1 MAIDKFNTL
10 ESACVPLPIE
20 NVDTDQIIPARF
32 LKATSREGF
41 GHNLFR
47 DWRFDKQNQPIPDFV
62 TNNPVYNGEIL
73 VAGKNFGS
81 GSSREHAAW
90 AIHDYGFK
98 VVISSFFADIFKNNS
113 LNNGILPVQVS
124 EAFLSDL
131 FKAINT
137 NPKTI
142 VKVDLPSQEVSIPS
156 TDLSEEF
163 EINPYKKECL
173 LNGFDDI
180 DFLLGMKGKITE
192 YEQKRP
198 V

>member
-1 MAIDKFNTL
+1 M
-10 ESACVPLPIE
+10 
-20 NVDTDQIIPARF
+20 
-32 LKATSREGF
+32 
-41 GHNLFR
+41 
-47 DWRFDKQNQPIPDFV
+47 
-62 TNNPVYNGEIL
+62 
-73 VAGKNFGS
+73 
-81 GSSREHAAW
+81 
-90 AIHDYGFK
+90 
-98 VVISSFFADIFKNNS
+98 VISSFFADIFKNNS

-124 EAFLSDL
+124 EPFLSDL

-142 VKVDLPSQEVSIPS
+142 VKVDLPSQKVSIPS
-156 TDLSEEF
+156 TGLSEEF
-163 EINPYKKECL
+163 EINSYKKECL